1 MIEIL
6 VEQIDGRTPVYLS
19 VAHANAPD
27 IAAKMLADAEAVIES
42 KGSYITPVSPAI
54 GVHLGPGT
62 VAISFM
68 AGIE

>member
-1 MIEIL
+1 
-6 VEQIDGRTPVYLS
+6 VYKRQVYLC

-27 IAAKMLADAEAVIES
+27 VATKLLADAEAVIES
-42 KGSYITPVSPAI
+42 KGSYITSVSPAI

-68 AGIE
+68 AGID